1 MSRPGREVILGVG
14 GGIAAYKA
22 CDLLRRLQD
31 DDFSVTVIPTPAA
44 LNFVGAAT
52 WEALSGKAAHSQV
65 WDDVPGVAHIKLA
78 ATADSIVIA
87 PATADLIARL
97 AHGRADD
104 LLTNVVLAS
113 AAVKVLVPAMHPN
126 MWTNPA
132 TVENVKVLRS
142 RGFHI
147 IEPDVGRLTGAD
159 SGPGRF
165 PETSRILS
173 EFHAVLNSHKDL
185 VGKKILITAGGTRE
199 AIDPVRYI
207 GNRSSGKQGFALAA
221 AAADRGAVVHL
232 IAANCDGAVLPG
244 VQITH
249 VESADELGKALENE
263 FPSNDVLIMCAAV
276 ADAKPAQTSGEKI
289 KKESLKEI
297 LLIQNP
303 DLLVGLKA
311 SKRVDQKI
319 IGFAAETQNLEAN
332 ASLKLEAKGLDLIYA
347 NDVSHGGI
355 FGSDFTSGT
364 VIGPDGVLKVVENV
378 TKDTLANVLLDQLL
392 LQIG

>member
-132 TVENVKVLRS
+132 TVENVKVL
-142 RGFHI
+142 F
-147 IEPDVGRLTGAD
+147 
-159 SGPGRF
+159 
-165 PETSRILS
+165 
-173 EFHAVLNSHKDL
+173 
-185 VGKKILITAGGTRE
+185 
-199 AIDPVRYI
+199 
-207 GNRSSGKQGFALAA
+207 
-221 AAADRGAVVHL
+221 
-232 IAANCDGAVLPG
+232 
-244 VQITH
+244 
-249 VESADELGKALENE
+249 
-263 FPSNDVLIMCAAV
+263 M
-276 ADAKPAQTSGEKI
+276 
-289 KKESLKEI
+289 
-297 LLIQNP
+297 
-303 DLLVGLKA
+303 
-311 SKRVDQKI
+311 
-319 IGFAAETQNLEAN
+319 
-332 ASLKLEAKGLDLIYA
+332 
-347 NDVSHGGI
+347 
-355 FGSDFTSGT
+355 
-364 VIGPDGVLKVVENV
+364 
-378 TKDTLANVLLDQLL
+378 
-392 LQIG
+392 